1 MLRGALV
8 IMIAVGLIGLVV
20 DQVRLRR
27 LQSEQSRLQRLV
39 GKLDIDDEAR
49 IHLALVESPEP
60 LHHVWRVYL
69 PASSAWR
76 VTHES
81 ASSGSGWSQSGP
93 SEARNE
99 IWRWRVAG
107 SDGAFRSH
115 VLSGSGSSTSSIQP
129 EMADFLRSNWSQLN
143 VQVAGADGTQIA
155 STDQIIP
162 LVTIRV
168 PTGLLPKAKEALG
181 ERTGEQLKE
190 KPLLKLELGSE
201 AAFTA
206 REKKLREQK
215 DKP

>member
-8 IMIAVGLIGLVV
+8 IMIAVGLIGLVI
-20 DQVRLRR
+20 DQVKLRR
-27 LQSEQSRLQRLV
+27 SQSQESRLERLV
-39 GKLDIDDEAR
+39 GKLDVDDHTR
-49 IHLALVESPEP
+49 IHIALIESSEP

-69 PASSAWR
+69 PARSAWR

-99 IWRWRVAG
+99 IWRWRVVG

-129 EMADFLRSNWSQLN
+129 EMARFLRSNWRDLEMEI
-143 VQVAGADGTQIA
+143 AGEHGLQIA

-162 LVTIRV
+162 LVTISV
-168 PTGLLPKAKEALG
+168 PTDLLPKAKEALG

-190 KPLLKLELGSE
+190 KPLLRMELGSE

-215 DKP
+215 DK